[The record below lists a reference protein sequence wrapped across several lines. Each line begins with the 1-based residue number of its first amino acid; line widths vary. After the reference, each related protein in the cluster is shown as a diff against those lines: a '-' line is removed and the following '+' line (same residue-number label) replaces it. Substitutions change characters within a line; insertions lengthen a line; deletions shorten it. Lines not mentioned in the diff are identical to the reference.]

1 MTATSSAPPAP
12 VTASSTPAAPSATA
26 PPAPPATA
34 WSNSAAPSTD
44 ALPSTH
50 PLRDGRTAGSALIA
64 AYQGRTPAT
73 RPVWFMRQA
82 GRSLPEYL
90 KVRGRTGMLE
100 ACLTPDLAA
109 EITLQPV
116 RRHRVDAAILFSDIV
131 VPLKLAGIE
140 VEIVPGT
147 GPVVAHPIRTAADVA
162 ALPPLD
168 PAALRPIVLAAE
180 ATVAELGSTPLIGFA
195 GAPFTL
201 ASYLVEGGPSREHL
215 LTKAMMHGDPDTW
228 HALAG
233 WVAGVTAA
241 FLSAQA
247 LAGASALQLFDSWA
261 GGLSLPDYD
270 RFVAPHS
277 AAVLSSVASLGVPR
291 VHFGVGTGELLVA
304 MRDAGA
310 DVMGIDHRVPLDVA
324 NVRLGGRTPLQG
336 NIDPALLF
344 AGPDALHAQA
354 ADVIRRGAT
363 APGHV
368 VNLGHGVPPNTD
380 PDVLT
385 RLVEFVHTVQ

>member
-1 MTATSSAPPAP
+1 MTASP
-12 VTASSTPAAPSATA
+12 VSTATA
-26 PPAPPATA
+26 GGLAGDPATA
-34 WSNSAAPSTD
+34 STGPP
-44 ALPSTH
+44 LPPDH
-50 PLRDGRTAGSALIA
+50 PYRDGRTANAPLLA
-64 AYQGRTPAT
+64 AYRGEVPEH

-82 GRSLPEYL
+82 GRSLPEYRT
-90 KVRGRTGMLE
+90 VRAGTGMLE
-100 ACLTPDLAA
+100 SCLTPDLTI

-131 VPLKLAGIE
+131 IPLKLAGVD

-147 GPVVAHPIRTAADVA
+147 GPVVANPVRTAADVA

-168 PAALRPIVLAAE
+168 PAALAPITAA
-180 ATVAELGSTPLIGFA
+180 AAGTAQALGGTPVIGFA

-215 LTKAMMHGDPDTW
+215 RTKAMMHGDPSTW
-228 HALAG
+228 NALAT
-233 WVAGVTAA
+233 WVAGVTGA
-241 FLSAQA
+241 FLRAQA

-261 GGLSLPDYD
+261 GALSLPDYT

-277 AAVLSSVASLGVPR
+277 AAVLAGVADLGLPR
-291 VHFGVGTGELLVA
+291 VHFGVGTGELLAA

-324 NVRLGGRTPLQG
+324 NARLGGRNPLQG

-344 AGPDALHAQA
+344 AGQDALHAQA
-354 ADVIRRGAT
+354 AEVIRLGAS

-368 VNLGHGVPPNTD
+368 VNLGHGVPPDTD

-385 RLVEFVHTVQ
+385 RLVEYVHTVE

>member
-1 MTATSSAPPAP
+1 
-12 VTASSTPAAPSATA
+12 
-26 PPAPPATA
+26 
-34 WSNSAAPSTD
+34 
-44 ALPSTH
+44 
-50 PLRDGRTAGSALIA
+50 
-64 AYQGRTPAT
+64 
-73 RPVWFMRQA
+73 
-82 GRSLPEYL
+82 
-90 KVRGRTGMLE
+90 
-100 ACLTPDLAA
+100 
-109 EITLQPV
+109 
-116 RRHRVDAAILFSDIV
+116 
-131 VPLKLAGIE
+131 
-140 VEIVPGT
+140 
-147 GPVVAHPIRTAADVA
+147 
-162 ALPPLD
+162 LD

-354 ADVIRRGAT
+354 ADDIRRAAT